1 MVDGKTGKLI
11 TKEGRGIVGD
21 DTEGKEFPWPQ
32 KMPLDV
38 LPGPLLT
45 KEDKEIEWSDVTE
58 EIIGLYFSAQ
68 WVSLDTNYLVYYC
81 NAWQQDFT
89 STVVMSM
96 IQYCF

>member
-21 DTEGKEFPWPQ
+21 DTEEKEFPWPQ

-45 KEDKEIEWSDVTE
+45 KEDKRIEWSDVTE
-58 EIIGLYFSAQ
+58 EIILQCSMGKSGHKLSSF
-68 WVSLDTNYLVYYC
+68 YYC
-81 NAWQQDFT
+81 NA
-89 STVVMSM
+89 
-96 IQYCF
+96 